1 MASYTSANSPTAE
14 SYPFGGNCARRPL
27 MDSRAWNLIFHES
40 QTNTPRKAVSIMT
53 LICLSTVMGFITAV
67 AIVMGSFSYAVHWDV
82 IPEDIWDYYGNYDF
96 SWSFRNQVIWLDA
109 HDIFWWLVF
118 MAIWMLSTT
127 IMYRVFLYVRF
138 APFREAKHKGYQD

>member
-1 MASYTSANSPTAE
+1 MASYASSNVPTAE
-14 SYPFGGNCARRPL
+14 SYPFGGNGARQPL
-27 MDSRAWNLIFHES
+27 MDNRAWNSIFHES

-53 LICLSTVMGFITAV
+53 LICLSTVMGFIMAV

-82 IPEDIWDYYGNYDF
+82 IPEEVWEYYEDQDF

-118 MAIWMLSTT
+118 TAVWMLSTM

-138 APFREAKHKGYQD
+138 APFREAKHRGYQD